1 MVVPLTG
8 VGTGYVGLVT
18 AACFAELGHAVV
30 GVDRD
35 QEKLRQLR
43 AGTCPFYEPGLPEL
57 VERHVRSGRLTFTD
71 DLVQGVRTSHIIF
84 ICVGTPPLPDGQ
96 ADLSQ
101 VEEVARQIAEHA
113 EGYRL
118 LVEKSTVPVRTAQ
131 WIRRTCALFRRHTAH
146 IDVASNPEFL
156 REGSAV
162 HDFLHPDRIVLGV
175 ESDEARDQLLKLYR
189 NFTCPVLVTNI
200 ATAELIKHASNAFLA
215 TKISFINFVAD
226 VCERVGANIGQV
238 AEGMGF
244 DQRIGRAFLNA
255 GAGYGG
261 SCFPKD
267 LKAFLRMAEELG
279 VEAGLLQEVDR
290 INAMRTDRLMA
301 KLREAL
307 WVINGKSIAILG
319 LAFKPDTDDI
329 REAPSLRLIGRLM
342 EGTARLRLYD
352 PQAMDRMREVFPPV
366 PGRLEY
372 AASPLEAAQGAE
384 AVVLLTEWEEFK
396 ALDFEALKRAMRT
409 PIVVD
414 GRNLLDPGEMAHL
427 GFEYYSVGRPD
438 VWGAIREWHPAAVG
452 PPLAGSA
459 SGEARGVPRR
469 SPRAER

>member
-1 MVVPLTG
+1 MVPLTV

-18 AACFAELGHAVV
+18 AACFAELGHPVV

-57 VERHVRSGRLTFTD
+57 VERHVRSGRLAFTD
-71 DLVQGVRTSHIIF
+71 NLVQGVRTSRIIF

-131 WIRRTCALFRRHTAH
+131 WIRRTCALFRGRTAH

-189 NFTCPVLVTNI
+189 NFTCPVLVTDI

-226 VCERVGANIGQV
+226 VCERVGGDIGLV

-267 LKAFLRMAEELG
+267 LKAFQRMAEELG
-279 VEAGLLQEVDR
+279 VQAGLLREVDR
-290 INAMRTDRLMA
+290 INDLRTEHLLT

-307 WVINGKSIAILG
+307 WVINGKIIAILG
-319 LAFKPDTDDI
+319 LAFKPNTDDI
-329 REAPSLRLIGRLM
+329 REAPSLRLIGRLV
-342 EGTARLRLYD
+342 ERSARLRLYD
-352 PQAMDRMREVFPPV
+352 DQAMGRMREVFPPA

-372 AASPLEAAQGAE
+372 AASPLDAARGAE
-384 AVVLLTEWEEFK
+384 ALVLLTEWEEFK
-396 ALDFEALKRAMRT
+396 HLDFEAIKQAMRT
-409 PIVVD
+409 PIIVD
-414 GRNLLDPGEMAHL
+414 GRNLLDPTEMGAL
-427 GFEYYSVGRPD
+427 GFEYYSMGRPPVRNALPEWPSLALSD
-438 VWGAIREWHPAAVG
+438 PPFVPPVPRPREH
-452 PPLAGSA
+452 AGS
-459 SGEARGVPRR
+459 GPL
-469 SPRAER
+469 RAD